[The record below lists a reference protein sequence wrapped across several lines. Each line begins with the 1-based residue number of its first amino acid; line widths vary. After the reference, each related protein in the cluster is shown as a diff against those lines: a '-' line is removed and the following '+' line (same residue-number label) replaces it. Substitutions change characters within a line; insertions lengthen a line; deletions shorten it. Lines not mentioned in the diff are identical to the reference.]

1 MKKSFLVVGLSGF
14 GHSVVQSLSELD
26 AEVIAVDIDGEA
38 VKEVSNFTEHCFVCD
53 GKSLDDLKAIGA
65 NNVDHAVIAI
75 GGKLDDTILTYMN
88 LRDLGVKRITVRIDE
103 ERYIE
108 ILKRLGA
115 TEFISP
121 ENAAGNTLANQ
132 IVGNSVLEYYYID
145 KKYGISKILVNPKF
159 KTTQLIDLDSRN
171 RFDVNIVG
179 ITRDNSFFIPK
190 GTDEIKANDI
200 ILVIGRNSKIVKFEN
215 EINKESKK

>member
-1 MKKSFLVVGLSGF
+1 MKKSFLVIGINRFGL
-14 GHSVVQSLSELD
+14 SVVQSLTELG
-26 AEVIAVDIDGEA
+26 AEVIAVDINEEA
-38 VKEVSNFTEHCFVCD
+38 VKRVAEYTEHCFICD
-53 GKSLDDLKAIGA
+53 GVVLEDLKAIGA
-65 NNVDHAVIAI
+65 DHIDHAIITI
-75 GGKLDDTILTYMN
+75 GGKLDSTILTYMN
-88 LRDLGVKRITVRIDE
+88 LRDLGVKRITVRIDD

-121 ENAAGNTLANQ
+121 ENTAGNTLANQ
-132 IVGNSVLEYYYID
+132 IIGNSVLEYYYID

>member
-1 MKKSFLVVGLSGF
+1 MAKTVKTTTRDVLDTYLASF
-14 GHSVVQSLSELD
+14 GHGGRMEESQFTTFFGPNFNEKDIAGLV
-26 AEVIAVDIDGEA
+26 AEY
-38 VKEVSNFTEHCFVCD
+38 
-53 GKSLDDLKAIGA
+53 
-65 NNVDHAVIAI
+65 NNCVYTGNYGSFFRA
-75 GGKLDDTILTYMN
+75 
-88 LRDLGVKRITVRIDE
+88 LG
-103 ERYIE
+103 
-108 ILKRLGA
+108 
-115 TEFISP
+115 
-121 ENAAGNTLANQ
+121 LANEAYDLW
-132 IVGNSVLEYYYID
+132 GKDDFDTVLSRGKPTKLTGLIKDKTHDTSASRERGLEGVRTLLR